1 MRKLFRLIMQNK
13 SVQIDT
19 QIFFAAFGE
28 KKSNQRRSDQ
38 TFCSRFWMKNNFDAG
53 KFRRQETFIEDGYPK
68 KRIITRNRHNKDWR
82 KKTNDTA
89 P

>member
-1 MRKLFRLIMQNK
+1 
-13 SVQIDT
+13 
-19 QIFFAAFGE
+19 
-28 KKSNQRRSDQ
+28 
-38 TFCSRFWMKNNFDAG
+38 MKNNFDAG

-68 KRIITRNRHNKDWR
+68 KKKRIITRNRHNKDWR